1 MLIPDRRPS
10 RKLAGKEPGG
20 DGESAMQRPIERPI
34 ERPWLKHYPPGVPA
48 EIDPAR
54 YPSLVAIFEESFQKF
69 ASKEACV
76 CMGKALTYGELE
88 TASRAFAAWLQSK
101 GLQRGARVAI
111 MMPNVLQYP
120 VAIAGILRAGMT
132 GVNVNPLYKP
142 RELEFQLKDC
152 GAEAII
158 VLENFA
164 AVLQEALPHT
174 AVKHVVIAS
183 MGDMLGT
190 LKGTLVNTVVRHV
203 KKMVPAY
210 SLPQAT
216 KFNDAM
222 ALGGRLPFAP
232 VAVGPDDL
240 AFLQYTGGTTGVAKG
255 AMLLHRNLVA
265 NVLQVVAW
273 NEPMVAVPPV
283 IDRIIIVTALPL
295 YHIFALTACFLFAV
309 RTGGMCILIP
319 NPRDIG
325 GLIKELSR
333 YKVNMFPA
341 VNTLYNAL
349 LNHPDFGKL
358 DLSML
363 KSAVAG
369 GMAVQRP
376 VAEAW
381 MKATGKPIVEGYGLS
396 ETAPVLTCN
405 RGDIAEWTGT
415 IGLPVPSTD
424 ISIRDE
430 TGHEVPTGE
439 HGEICARGPQIMPG
453 YWRRPDETAKVMT
466 EDGFFRTGDIGVM
479 DEDGRVKIIDRK
491 KDMISVSGFKVF
503 PNEVEDVAMMQG
515 DVLECAAVGVPDER
529 SGEAVKLF
537 AVKKSPELNEH
548 QLRKYMLS
556 QLAGYKVPKQIE
568 FRKELPK
575 TNVGKILRRALR
587 DDA

>member
-1 MLIPDRRPS
+1 M
-10 RKLAGKEPGG
+10 
-20 DGESAMQRPIERPI
+20 

-48 EIDPAR
+48 EIDPSR
-54 YPSLVAIFEESFQKF
+54 YPSLVAMLEESFQTHAAKQ
-69 ASKEACV
+69 ACV
-76 CMGKALTYGELE
+76 CMGKTLTYAEIE
-88 TASRAFAAWLQSK
+88 AASRAFAAWLQSK

-120 VAIAGILRAGMT
+120 VAIAAILRAGLT

-142 RELEFQLKDC
+142 RELEFQLKDS

-164 AVLQEALPHT
+164 SVLQEALPHT
-174 AVKHVVIAS
+174 DVKHVVVAS
-183 MGDMLGT
+183 MGDMLGMV
-190 LKGTLVNTVVRHV
+190 KGTLVNTVVRHV

-210 SLPQAT
+210 ALPAAT
-216 KFNDAM
+216 KFNDALS
-222 ALGGRLPFAP
+222 LGGKLPFTR
-232 VAVGPDDL
+232 VSVGPDDI

-255 AMLLHRNLVA
+255 AILLHRNLVA
-265 NVLQVVAW
+265 NVLQMAAWVVPA
-273 NEPMVAVPPV
+273 MALPPPT
-283 IDRIIIVTALPL
+283 DRLIFVTALPL
-295 YHIFALTACFLFAV
+295 YHIFALTVCFLFGV
-309 RTGGMCILIP
+309 RSGGLSLLIP
-319 NPRDIG
+319 NPRDIP
-325 GLIKELSR
+325 GLIKELSK
-333 YKVNMFPA
+333 YKVNIFPA
-341 VNTLYNAL
+341 VNTLFNAL
-349 LNHPDFGKL
+349 LHHRNFGKL
-358 DLSML
+358 DWSML
-363 KSAVAG
+363 KCAIGG
-369 GMAVQRP
+369 GMAVQKA

-381 MKATGKPIVEGYGLS
+381 MQATGRPIIEGYGLS

-405 RGDIAEWTGT
+405 PSDVAEWTGT

-424 ISIRDE
+424 ISIRDDQ
-430 TGHEVPTGE
+430 GHEVALGE
-439 HGEICARGPQIMPG
+439 QGEVCARGPQVMPG

-479 DEDGRVKIIDRK
+479 DEAGRVKIIDRK

-515 DVLECAAVGVPDER
+515 GVLECAAVGVPDAY

-548 QLRKYMLS
+548 DLRQYMHG

-568 FRKELPK
+568 FRDELPK

-587 DDA
+587 DEA

>member
-1 MLIPDRRPS
+1 M
-10 RKLAGKEPGG
+10 
-20 DGESAMQRPIERPI
+20 

-48 EIDPAR
+48 EIDPSR
-54 YPSLVAIFEESFQKF
+54 YPSLVAMLEESFQAHAAKQ
-69 ASKEACV
+69 ACV
-76 CMGKALTYGELE
+76 CMGKTLTYAEIE
-88 TASRAFAAWLQSK
+88 AASRAFAAWLQSK

-120 VAIAGILRAGMT
+120 VAIAAILRAGLT

-142 RELEFQLKDC
+142 RELEFQLKDS

-164 AVLQEALPHT
+164 SVLQEALPHT
-174 AVKHVVIAS
+174 DVKHVVVAS
-183 MGDMLGT
+183 MGDMLGMV
-190 LKGTLVNTVVRHV
+190 KGTLVNTVVRHV

-210 SLPQAT
+210 ALPAAT
-216 KFNDAM
+216 KFNDALS
-222 ALGGRLPFAP
+222 LGGKLPFTR
-232 VAVGPDDL
+232 VSVGPDDI

-255 AMLLHRNLVA
+255 AILLHRNLVA
-265 NVLQVVAW
+265 NVLQMAVWVVPA
-273 NEPMVAVPPV
+273 MALPPPT
-283 IDRIIIVTALPL
+283 DRLIFVTALPL
-295 YHIFALTACFLFAV
+295 YHIFALTVCFLFGV
-309 RTGGMCILIP
+309 RSGGLSLLIP
-319 NPRDIG
+319 NPRDIP
-325 GLIKELSR
+325 GLIKELSK
-333 YKVNMFPA
+333 YKVNIFPA
-341 VNTLYNAL
+341 VNTLFNAL
-349 LNHPDFGKL
+349 LHHRDFGKL
-358 DLSML
+358 DWSML
-363 KSAVAG
+363 KCAIGG
-369 GMAVQRP
+369 GMAVQKS

-381 MKATGKPIVEGYGLS
+381 MQATGRPIIEGYGLS

-405 RGDIAEWTGT
+405 PSDVAEWTGT

-424 ISIRDE
+424 ISIRDDQ
-430 TGHEVPTGE
+430 GHEVALGE
-439 HGEICARGPQIMPG
+439 QGEVCARGPQVMPG

-479 DEDGRVKIIDRK
+479 DEAGRVKIIDRK

-515 DVLECAAVGVPDER
+515 GVLECAAVGVPDAY

-548 QLRKYMLS
+548 DLRQYMHG

-568 FRKELPK
+568 FRDELPK

-587 DDA
+587 DEA

>member
-1 MLIPDRRPS
+1 M
-10 RKLAGKEPGG
+10 
-20 DGESAMQRPIERPI
+20 

-48 EIDPAR
+48 EIDPSR
-54 YPSLVAIFEESFQKF
+54 YPSLVTMLEESFQTHAAKQ
-69 ASKEACV
+69 ACV
-76 CMGKALTYGELE
+76 CMGKTLTYAEIDA
-88 TASRAFAAWLQSK
+88 ASRAFAAWLQSK

-120 VAIAGILRAGMT
+120 VAIAAILRAGLT

-142 RELEFQLKDC
+142 RELEFQLKDS

-164 AVLQEALPHT
+164 SVLQEALPHT
-174 AVKHVVIAS
+174 DVKHVVVAS
-183 MGDMLGT
+183 MGDMLGMV
-190 LKGTLVNTVVRHV
+190 KGTLVNTVVRHV

-210 SLPQAT
+210 ALPAAT
-216 KFNDAM
+216 KFNDALS
-222 ALGGRLPFAP
+222 LGGKLPFTR
-232 VAVGPDDL
+232 VSVGPDDI

-255 AMLLHRNLVA
+255 AILLHRNLVA
-265 NVLQVVAW
+265 NVLQMAVWVVPA
-273 NEPMVAVPPV
+273 MALPPPT
-283 IDRIIIVTALPL
+283 DRLIFVTALPL
-295 YHIFALTACFLFAV
+295 YHIFALTVCFLFGV
-309 RTGGMCILIP
+309 RSGGLSLLIP
-319 NPRDIG
+319 NPRDIP
-325 GLIKELSR
+325 GLIKELSK
-333 YKVNMFPA
+333 YKVNIFPA
-341 VNTLYNAL
+341 VNTLFNAL
-349 LNHPDFGKL
+349 LHHRDFGKL
-358 DLSML
+358 DWSML
-363 KSAVAG
+363 KCAIGG
-369 GMAVQRP
+369 GMAVQKS

-381 MKATGKPIVEGYGLS
+381 MQATGRPIIEGYGLS

-405 RGDIAEWTGT
+405 PSDVAEWTGT

-424 ISIRDE
+424 ISIRDDQ
-430 TGHEVPTGE
+430 GHEVALGE
-439 HGEICARGPQIMPG
+439 QGEVCARGPQVMPG

-479 DEDGRVKIIDRK
+479 DEAGRVKIIDRK

-515 DVLECAAVGVPDER
+515 GVLECAAVGVPDAY

-548 QLRKYMLS
+548 DLRQYMHG

-568 FRKELPK
+568 FRDELPK

-587 DDA
+587 DEA